1 MSALAHSAAHGA
13 ALKGPGR
20 PWAEACEGH
29 SARSFLDGVDW
40 QMETSD
46 GLSPAPLPAVGCLGF
61 WIERQPSLQGQ
72 TRPVPGRHALFI
84 IDRGSLEL
92 DQGLTATA
100 KRSAS
105 HPACLAV
112 DLSLARTVKVEA
124 RARCLVMSLPSE
136 ALRRQSS
143 ALLSPAPRGRSLPW
157 AGPSPMAVKAAIE
170 AMTPLARERNA
181 ETAASLIDELMAAWL
196 SAHVPGI
203 ASLSEALGNR
213 YVRRAVEF
221 AGNNLHARISA
232 RDLAEAARCSLRNLH
247 LSFSKHLDTT
257 PTAYLRGLRFDRS
270 HALLRSGTYR
280 RVADVASSLGFTCL
294 GRFAAEYRE
303 RFGEHPSTTL
313 RSALDAAADEMAE
326 LDAEDFARPDEAAS

>member
-1 MSALAHSAAHGA
+1 MTALALPLSNDQGR
-13 ALKGPGR
+13 GR
-20 PWAEACEGH
+20 PRTDACDGH
-29 SARSFLDGVDW
+29 SARSFLDGFDW
-40 QMETSD
+40 QAATRD
-46 GLSPAPLPAVGCLGF
+46 GSAPAPLPAVGCLGF
-61 WIERQPSLQGQ
+61 WIERQPALQGRSQ
-72 TRPVPGRHALFI
+72 PVPGRHALFI

-100 KRSAS
+100 KRSAA
-105 HPACLAV
+105 HPACLVV
-112 DLSLARTVKVEA
+112 DLAHVRTVKIEA

-143 ALLSPAPRGRSLPW
+143 ALLSPAPRGRALPW

-170 AMTPLARERNA
+170 AMTPLARDRNA

-257 PTAYLRGLRFDRS
+257 PTAYLRGVRFDRA
-270 HALLRSGTYR
+270 HARAQRYLSPR
-280 RVADVASSLGFTCL
+280 RRRGV
-294 GRFAAEYRE
+294 
-303 RFGEHPSTTL
+303 HPRIHLPRTL
-313 RSALDAAADEMAE
+313 RG
-326 LDAEDFARPDEAAS
+326 RV